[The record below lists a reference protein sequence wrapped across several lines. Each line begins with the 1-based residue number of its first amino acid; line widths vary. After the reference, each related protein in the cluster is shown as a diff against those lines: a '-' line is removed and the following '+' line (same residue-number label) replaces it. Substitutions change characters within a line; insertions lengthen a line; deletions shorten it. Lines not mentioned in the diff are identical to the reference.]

1 MSCLPLTR
9 RAALCAAAASLALSV
24 VTPTFAHDYRIGPL
38 KIDHPWA
45 RATPPGA
52 RIAGA
57 YLTITNTGASPD
69 RLLGGTV
76 EIAGRVEVHEMSV
89 TDGIMRMR
97 ELGDGLPIAPGQT
110 VELKP
115 GSYHLM
121 WLDLS
126 RPPRQ
131 GDRLKGTLRFANAGD
146 IAVEFQVDGIGAQ
159 RSGAGHEG
167 H

>member
-1 MSCLPLTR
+1 
-9 RAALCAAAASLALSV
+9 
-24 VTPTFAHDYRIGPL
+24 
-38 KIDHPWA
+38 
-45 RATPPGA
+45 
-52 RIAGA
+52 
-57 YLTITNTGASPD
+57 
-69 RLLGGTV
+69 
-76 EIAGRVEVHEMSV
+76 MSV

-97 ELGDGLPIAPGQT
+97 ELGDGLAIAPGQT

-131 GDRLKGTLRFANAGD
+131 GNRLKGTLRFATAGD
-146 IAVEFQVDGIGAQ
+146 IAVEFQVDAIGAQ